1 MQTLKKIIGID
12 PGLINTGW
20 GLIEVEGNV
29 IRHIDHGLIKIKT
42 SDDIAVRL
50 LNIYEALILI
60 LSKHMPH
67 EASIEKTFVNKNPNS
82 SLKLGHA
89 RGVILLALAKKKL
102 KCFEYAPN
110 QIKKSIVGRGHA
122 DKEQIA
128 MMVTML
134 LSKKIEGTSDVS
146 DALAIAITHAYQKH
160 NKIAEFLS

>member
-1 MQTLKKIIGID
+1 METLKKIIGID

-60 LSKHMPH
+60 LSKHMPD

-82 SLKLGHA
+82 SLKLGYA

-102 KCFEYAPN
+102 TCFEYAPN

-122 DKEQIA
+122 DKDQIA
-128 MMVTML
+128 TMVTML

>member
-20 GLIEVEGNV
+20 GLIEVEGNI

-60 LSKHMPH
+60 LSKHMPD

-102 KCFEYAPN
+102 TCFEYAPN

-122 DKEQIA
+122 DKDQIA
-128 MMVTML
+128 TMVMML

>member
-1 MQTLKKIIGID
+1 METLKKIIGID

-60 LSKHMPH
+60 LSKHMPD

-102 KCFEYAPN
+102 TCFEYAPN

-122 DKEQIA
+122 DKDQIA
-128 MMVTML
+128 TMVTML

>member
-60 LSKHMPH
+60 LSKHMPD

-110 QIKKSIVGRGHA
+110 QIKKSIVGQGHA
-122 DKEQIA
+122 DKDQIA
-128 MMVTML
+128 TMVTML

>member
-60 LSKHMPH
+60 LSKHMPD

-102 KCFEYAPN
+102 TCFEYAPN

-122 DKEQIA
+122 DKDQIA
-128 MMVTML
+128 TMVTML
-134 LSKKIEGTSDVS
+134 LSKKIEGNSDVS
-146 DALAIAITHAYQKH
+146 DALAIAITHAHQKH
-160 NKIAEFLS
+160 NTIAGSLS

>member
-20 GLIEVEGNV
+20 GLIEVEGNI

-60 LSKHMPH
+60 LSKHMPD

-122 DKEQIA
+122 DKDQIA
-128 MMVTML
+128 TMVTML

>member
-60 LSKHMPH
+60 LSKYMPD
-67 EASIEKTFVNKNPNS
+67 EASIEKTLVNKNPNS

-122 DKEQIA
+122 DKDQIA
-128 MMVTML
+128 TMVTML

>member
-60 LSKHMPH
+60 LSKYMPD

-122 DKEQIA
+122 DKDQIA
-128 MMVTML
+128 TMVTML

>member
-12 PGLINTGW
+12 PGLIHTGW

-42 SDDIAVRL
+42 NDDIAVRL

-60 LSKHMPH
+60 LSKYMPD
-67 EASIEKTFVNKNPNS
+67 EASIEKTFVNKNPTS

-110 QIKKSIVGRGHA
+110 QIKKSIVGHGHA
-122 DKEQIA
+122 DKDQIA
-128 MMVTML
+128 TMVTML
-134 LSKKIEGTSDVS
+134 LSKK
-146 DALAIAITHAYQKH
+146 
-160 NKIAEFLS
+160 

>member
-60 LSKHMPH
+60 LSKHMPD

-82 SLKLGHA
+82 SLKLGYA

-102 KCFEYAPN
+102 TCFEYAPN
-110 QIKKSIVGRGHA
+110 QIKKSIVGQGHA
-122 DKEQIA
+122 DKDQIA
-128 MMVTML
+128 TMVTML

>member
-60 LSKHMPH
+60 LSKHMPD

-122 DKEQIA
+122 DKDQIA
-128 MMVTML
+128 TMVTML

>member
-1 MQTLKKIIGID
+1 VQTLKKIIGID

-60 LSKHMPH
+60 LSKHMPD

-102 KCFEYAPN
+102 TCFEYAPN

-122 DKEQIA
+122 DKDQIA
-128 MMVTML
+128 TMVTML
-134 LSKKIEGTSDVS
+134 LSKKIEGNSDVS

>member
-1 MQTLKKIIGID
+1 METLKKIIGID

-60 LSKHMPH
+60 LSKHMPD

-102 KCFEYAPN
+102 TCFEYAPN

-122 DKEQIA
+122 DKDQIA
-128 MMVTML
+128 TMVTML
-134 LSKKIEGTSDVS
+134 LSKKIEGNSDVS

>member
-12 PGLINTGW
+12 PGLIHTGW

-42 SDDIAVRL
+42 NDDIAVRL

-60 LSKHMPH
+60 LSKHMPD
-67 EASIEKTFVNKNPNS
+67 EASIEKTFVNNNPTS

-110 QIKKSIVGRGHA
+110 QIKKSIVGQGHA
-122 DKEQIA
+122 DKDQIA
-128 MMVTML
+128 TMVTML

>member
-29 IRHIDHGLIKIKT
+29 IRHIDHGVIKIKT

-60 LSKHMPH
+60 LSKHMPD

-82 SLKLGHA
+82 SLKLGYA

-102 KCFEYAPN
+102 TCFEYAPN

-122 DKEQIA
+122 DKDQIA
-128 MMVTML
+128 TMVTML

>member
-12 PGLINTGW
+12 PGLIHTGW

-42 SDDIAVRL
+42 NDDIAVRL

-60 LSKHMPH
+60 LSKHMPD
-67 EASIEKTFVNKNPNS
+67 EASIEKTFVNKNPIS

-89 RGVILLALAKKKL
+89 RGVILVALAKKKL

-122 DKEQIA
+122 DKDQIA
-128 MMVTML
+128 TMVSML

-160 NKIAEFLS
+160 NRIAEFLS

>member
-60 LSKHMPH
+60 LSKHMPD

-82 SLKLGHA
+82 SLKLGYA

-102 KCFEYAPN
+102 TCFEYAPN

-122 DKEQIA
+122 DKDQIA
-128 MMVTML
+128 TMVTML

>member
-20 GLIEVEGNV
+20 GLIEVEGNI

-60 LSKHMPH
+60 LSKHMPD

-102 KCFEYAPN
+102 TCFEYAPN

-122 DKEQIA
+122 DKDQIA
-128 MMVTML
+128 TMVTML

>member
-60 LSKHMPH
+60 LSKYMPD

-82 SLKLGHA
+82 SLKLVHA

-122 DKEQIA
+122 DKDQIA
-128 MMVTML
+128 TMVTML

>member
-60 LSKHMPH
+60 LSKHMPD

-102 KCFEYAPN
+102 TCFEYAPN

-122 DKEQIA
+122 DKDQIA
-128 MMVTML
+128 TMVTML
-134 LSKKIEGTSDVS
+134 LSKKIEGNSDVS

>member
-29 IRHIDHGLIKIKT
+29 IRHIDHGVIKIKT

-60 LSKHMPH
+60 LSKHMPD

-102 KCFEYAPN
+102 TCFEYAPN

-122 DKEQIA
+122 DKDQIA
-128 MMVTML
+128 TMVTML

>member
-1 MQTLKKIIGID
+1 VQTLKKIIGID

-20 GLIEVEGNV
+20 GLIEVEGNI

-60 LSKHMPH
+60 LSKHMPD

-122 DKEQIA
+122 DKDQIA
-128 MMVTML
+128 TMVTML

>member
-60 LSKHMPH
+60 LSKHMPD

-102 KCFEYAPN
+102 TCFEYAPN

-122 DKEQIA
+122 DKDQIA
-128 MMVTML
+128 TMVTML
-134 LSKKIEGTSDVS
+134 LSKRIEGNSDVS

>member
-20 GLIEVEGNV
+20 GLIEVEGNI

-60 LSKHMPH
+60 LSKHMPD

-82 SLKLGHA
+82 SLKLGYA

-102 KCFEYAPN
+102 TCFEYAPN

-122 DKEQIA
+122 DKDQIA
-128 MMVTML
+128 TMVTML